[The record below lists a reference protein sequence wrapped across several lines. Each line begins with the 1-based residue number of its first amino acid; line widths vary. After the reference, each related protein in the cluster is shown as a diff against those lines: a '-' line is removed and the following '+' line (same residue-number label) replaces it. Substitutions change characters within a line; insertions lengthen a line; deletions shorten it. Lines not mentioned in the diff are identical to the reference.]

1 MEERLPFRVIYLK
14 KHSYCWNKQTKHR
27 KEISVSA
34 SQFSPFSFLESMA
47 NLTVVV
53 CSGQIHIVQ
62 TNTDKGEGGGWQI
75 KINHTG
81 V

>member
-14 KHSYCWNKQTKHR
+14 KHSYCWNKQTRQKGNHCLSLS
-27 KEISVSA
+27 IL
-34 SQFSPFSFLESMA
+34 SFLLSGEHD

-62 TNTDKGEGGGWQI
+62 TNADKGEGGGWQI